1 MDEHLDGYEYAAEL
15 GALGYPEFSYLKGT
29 TSPDPTKLLLRALN
43 EPNLDSR
50 IAEGLPWLVWSYVD
64 MDWIWLV
71 ENAKVTRRQ
80 NRLGFVVSLA
90 TELARRKNNRKRASE
105 LRHQLEILEMSRLSE
120 EDTFCHDSM
129 TEAERVW
136 AREHRSPAAAHWN
149 LLTDMRVEQ
158 LSDGSLP

>member
-1 MDEHLDGYEYAAEL
+1 MDEHLHGYDYAAEL
-15 GALGYPEFSYLKGT
+15 GALGYPKFSYLKGT
-29 TSPDPTKLLLRALN
+29 TIPDPKKLLLRALN

-50 IAEGLPWLVWSYVD
+50 IGEGLPWLVWSYVD

-71 ENAKVTRRQ
+71 ENAKATCRQ

-90 TELARRKNNRKRASE
+90 TELARRTNNRERASQ
-105 LRHQLEILEMSRLSE
+105 LQHQLEILEMSRLSE

-136 AREHRSPAAAHWN
+136 AREHRSSAAAHWN
-149 LLTDMRVEQ
+149 LLTDMRAEY
-158 LSDGSLP
+158 LSDGSIP

>member
-29 TSPDPTKLLLRALN
+29 TTPDRTKLLLRALN

-90 TELARRKNNRKRASE
+90 TEPARRKNNRERASE
-105 LRHQLEILEMSRLSE
+105 LQHELEILEMSQLSE

-136 AREHRSPAAAHWN
+136 TREHRSPAAAHSF
-149 LLTDMRVEQ
+149 R
-158 LSDGSLP
+158 